1 VGDLHRGDRGGEG
14 PAAGRVVLDTDVFS
28 YLYEYRPEGERFRP
42 LVAAEPAIAFATA
55 AELLFGAAKAAWGP
69 GRLLRLESA
78 LAGVTILL
86 PDEGLIRVCAL
97 LRADAFRRGHP
108 LGHQA
113 NANDLW
119 IAACAVHHRLPLVTG
134 NLRHFD
140 DLRDLVVLTPE
151 GVR

>member
-1 VGDLHRGDRGGEG
+1 VADLHRGDRRGEG
-14 PAAGRVVLDTDVFS
+14 PTAGRVVLDTDVFS

-42 LVAAEPAIAFATA
+42 LVGVEPAIAFATA

-69 GRLLRLESA
+69 DRVLRLESA

-86 PDEGLIRVCAL
+86 PDEGLVRVCAL
-97 LRADAFRRGHP
+97 LRADAFRRRHP
-108 LGHQA
+108 LGHRA

-119 IAACAVHHRLPLVTG
+119 IAACAMHHRVPLVTG
-134 NLRHFD
+134 NVRHFER
-140 DLRDLVVLTPE
+140 LPGLTLLAPE